1 MLNFVFISIKTMK
14 PRMTR
19 LCIYP
24 KDIQRIT
31 GKSERYSRALLQKIK
46 RSLNKSDHQLLSLEE
61 FSTYIGLPLESIR
74 AFITD

>member
-1 MLNFVFISIKTMK
+1 MK
-14 PRMTR
+14 PKITR

-31 GKSERYSRALLQKIK
+31 GKSERYSRDIIHKIKDYLQKP
-46 RSLNKSDHQLLSLEE
+46 DHQFVTVAE
-61 FSTYIGLPLESIR
+61 FCTYMGLPFEEVQ

>member
-1 MLNFVFISIKTMK
+1 MLNFVPISIKTMK
-14 PRMTR
+14 PRLTR

-31 GKSERYSRALLQKIK
+31 GKSERYSRALLQTIK
-46 RSLNKSDHQLLSLEE
+46 KSLNKSDHQLLSLEE

-74 AFITD
+74 TFITD

>member
-1 MLNFVFISIKTMK
+1 MK
-14 PRMTR
+14 PRITR

-31 GKSERYSRALLQKIK
+31 GKSERYSRDLIHKIRK
-46 RSLNKSDHQLLSLEE
+46 SLNKEDHQVVTIEE
-61 FSTYIGLPLESIR
+61 FSTYLGIPLHSVQ